1 MTDNELHLRMIIHQA
16 LYDIEKSLNAKV
28 TSMEKIKTV
37 YGFNTT
43 SFHIK
48 VSLANGNTTSYFL
61 KFGNTERIR
70 QELAGISF
78 VEKFIPTP
86 KVVLTSKEESF
97 RFGWTLSE
105 YISGK
110 LMAENFLEIENRN
123 DLKLFC
129 ELEKEKEL
137 LLRNLHDKIKTILSY
152 KSYIGSRVN
161 QLFYGRLFGERYQL
175 FFARDHNNLSSYFN
189 HRLIVNGKK
198 FQFTIG
204 ETLKM
209 IQEKYTPQADREVMA
224 IMGHG
229 DAHHGN
235 IILNSKIWFIDNEY
249 ADFMPPFMEL
259 AKPYYND
266 FIGRLFF
273 HHPKILNQY
282 FQIDHF
288 EEKNNQLVFKISYPQ
303 KMINSLAITQV
314 KLQMRNKFVNNK
326 TDDFLSLNDYLV
338 LCHTLTRD
346 PNAYPTESR
355 LLFLVFIVIL
365 AQFDPFDPESIYKF
379 F

>member
-1 MTDNELHLRMIIHQA
+1 
-16 LYDIEKSLNAKV
+16 
-28 TSMEKIKTV
+28 
-37 YGFNTT
+37 
-43 SFHIK
+43 
-48 VSLANGNTTSYFL
+48 
-61 KFGNTERIR
+61 
-70 QELAGISF
+70 
-78 VEKFIPTP
+78 
-86 KVVLTSKEESF
+86 
-97 RFGWTLSE
+97 
-105 YISGK
+105 
-110 LMAENFLEIENRN
+110 
-123 DLKLFC
+123 
-129 ELEKEKEL
+129 
-137 LLRNLHDKIKTILSY
+137 
-152 KSYIGSRVN
+152 
-161 QLFYGRLFGERYQL
+161 
-175 FFARDHNNLSSYFN
+175 
-189 HRLIVNGKK
+189 
-198 FQFTIG
+198 
-204 ETLKM
+204 M